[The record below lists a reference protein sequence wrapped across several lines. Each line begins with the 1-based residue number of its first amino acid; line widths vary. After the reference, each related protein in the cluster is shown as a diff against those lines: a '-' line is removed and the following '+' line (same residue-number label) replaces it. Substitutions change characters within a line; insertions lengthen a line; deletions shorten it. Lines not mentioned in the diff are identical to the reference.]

1 MSYKTYR
8 KDNTMESQNLL
19 LGEVEGRFA
28 DLIWEKEPVSSSEL
42 VHLAAEEFHWKR
54 TTTHNVIR
62 RLCDK
67 GLFQRDENGIVSALV
82 SKSDYRAK
90 QSEKFV
96 DIVYQ
101 GSLPMFVSGFVK
113 ARKLT
118 EEDIRE
124 IMELLQR
131 EEE

>member
-1 MSYKTYR
+1 M
-8 KDNTMESQNLL
+8 L
-19 LGEVEGRFA
+19 LGEIEGRFA
-28 DLIWEKEPVSSSEL
+28 DMVWEKEPVSSSEL
-42 VHLAAEEFHWKR
+42 VHLAGEEFHWKR

-118 EEDIRE
+118 DEDIRE

-131 EEE
+131 EDR

>member
-1 MSYKTYR
+1 MK
-8 KDNTMESQNLL
+8 KEGLL

-67 GLFQRDENGIVSALV
+67 GLFCRDEKGIVSALI
-82 SKSDYRAK
+82 SKFDYQTK

-96 DIVYQ
+96 DLVYK

-118 EEDIRE
+118 GEDIRE
-124 IMELLQR
+124 IVELLKQ
-131 EEE
+131 EEEKQ

>member
-1 MSYKTYR
+1 
-8 KDNTMESQNLL
+8 MENQNLL

-131 EEE
+131 EDR

>member
-1 MSYKTYR
+1 
-8 KDNTMESQNLL
+8 MESQNLL

-67 GLFQRDENGIVSALV
+67 GLFQRDENGMVSALI
-82 SKSDYRAK
+82 SKPDYQAK

-96 DIVYQ
+96 DLVYK

-118 EEDIRE
+118 DEDIRE

-131 EEE
+131 EDR